1 MWLKIAQY
9 FKDIFTSLLKWRIRH
24 VSDQRF
30 ILFLSVFLGIEIGVI
45 VVILK
50 QSVYFLKE
58 FFEGELFQGIDRYII
73 VILPIIGI
81 SLSVLVIKIF
91 AKGKFEKGV
100 PYVLYSIGRNSSFIK
115 KSNRFLQAVTG
126 ALTVGFG
133 GSVGLEAP
141 VIVTGSAWGS
151 YYGRF
156 FHLNSRQTTILIGC
170 GSAAAIS
177 AIFNAP
183 VAGVIFVLEVII
195 ANLNI
200 VFIIPLLISAVA
212 GTMVSQLL
220 MGEEVLFHFTEIDQ
234 VKNVELLFF
243 ILLGVICGFL
253 SIYFM
258 KLIYAIENQFQKL
271 KRKKHRLFIGGGL
284 LGVLI
289 LFFPTLYGEGYYSLA
304 KIIRGDA
311 YTLID
316 DTLFGFSF
324 GNDWIL
330 LVFLFAS
337 MLLKVFATGLTRVAG
352 GIGGVFAPSMFMGGM
367 AGFIFARAL
376 NLLFPDLL
384 LSETNFTLVG
394 MAGVSSGILHSPLT
408 KIFLIAEITRGY
420 ELLVPLMLLSAIS
433 FAIKIYFESHSFYTK
448 QLALKG
454 DYIIHDKDKTVLQ
467 DIRMNAVIE
476 RDFVTV
482 KEDGMLGDLV
492 EAVARST
499 RNIFPVVGSERELK
513 GIILLNDV
521 RKLIFKS
528 ELYQEKEIKL
538 LMTKP
543 PAVIDISDSM
553 EVVMDKFDKTN
564 AWNLPVAKNGRY
576 EGFLSKSKIFSIYRS
591 QLRKQTRELG

>member
-1 MWLKIAQY
+1 MWLKIAQ
-9 FKDIFTSLLKWRIRH
+9 FFNEKFIAFLKWRIRH

-30 ILFLSVFLGIEIGVI
+30 ILILSVFLGIEIGVI
-45 VVILK
+45 VVALK
-50 QSVYFLKE
+50 SFVYFIKE
-58 FFEGELFQGIDRYII
+58 FFEGDLFQGVDRFII

-91 AKGKFEKGV
+91 AKGKLEKGI

-115 KSNRFLQAVTG
+115 KINRFIQAITG
-126 ALTVGFG
+126 GLTVGFG
-133 GSVGLEAP
+133 GSVGLEGP
-141 VIVTGSAWGS
+141 VVVTGSAWGS
-151 YYGRF
+151 YYGSF
-156 FHLNSRQTTILIGC
+156 FHLNSRHTTILIGC

-200 VFIIPLLISAVA
+200 VFIIPLLISAVV

-220 MGEEVLFHFTEIDQ
+220 MGEEVLFHFTEIDP
-234 VKNVELLFF
+234 VKNRELLFF

-258 KLIYAIENQFQKL
+258 KMIYLVENQIGKIKQK
-271 KRKKHRLFIGGGL
+271 KQRLLIGGGI

-289 LFFPTLYGEGYYSLA
+289 LFFPILYGEGYYALA

-311 YTLID
+311 YGLTD
-316 DTLFGFSF
+316 GTFFGFSY

-330 LVFLFAS
+330 LGFLLAS
-337 MLLKVFATGLTRVAG
+337 MLLKVFATGLTRAAG
-352 GIGGVFAPSMFMGGM
+352 GIGGVFAPSMFMGGL

-420 ELLVPLMLLSAIS
+420 DLLVPLMLLSAIS

-499 RNIFPVVGSERELK
+499 RNIFPVVGEERELK

-528 ELYQEKEIKL
+528 ELYQEKQIKL
-538 LMTKP
+538 LMSKP
-543 PAVIDISDSM
+543 PAIIDISDSM